1 MSNFDNLGSLQQ
13 AWNTFLAQYYLEKL
27 KEMCQ
32 ELEKLSN
39 KCEPKDLSATMPDLL
54 C

>member
-1 MSNFDNLGSLQQ
+1 
-13 AWNTFLAQYYLEKL
+13 
-27 KEMCQ
+27 MCQ

-54 C
+54 CWPEQKSDCCFTFVF